1 MTFPEVGMGLDI
13 GLLLLRVVVGLTLAA
28 HGAQKLFGWFG
39 GRGLEGTA
47 QGYERIGY
55 RPGPLMA
62 LLAGVGEAG
71 GGVLLALGLLTP
83 LGAAAGIGV
92 MLNAIVS
99 AHLSKGFWNSKG
111 GFEFP
116 LTIATVFAAVAFAG
130 PGRFSLD
137 RAIGWQQTGWIWGAA
152 AVGAGL
158 LAGLAVLA
166 VRDRSLRAQRAGGG
180 DAGDGAAASPSA

>member
-1 MTFPEVGMGLDI
+1 MGLDI

-83 LGAAAGIGV
+83 LGAAGGIGV

-116 LTIATVFAAVAFAG
+116 LTIATV
-130 PGRFSLD
+130 
-137 RAIGWQQTGWIWGAA
+137 
-152 AVGAGL
+152 
-158 LAGLAVLA
+158 
-166 VRDRSLRAQRAGGG
+166 
-180 DAGDGAAASPSA
+180 